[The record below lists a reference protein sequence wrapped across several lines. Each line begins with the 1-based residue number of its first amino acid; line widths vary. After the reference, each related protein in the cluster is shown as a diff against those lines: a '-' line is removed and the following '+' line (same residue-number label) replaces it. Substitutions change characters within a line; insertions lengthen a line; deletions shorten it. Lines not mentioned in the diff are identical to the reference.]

1 LLAFTAERVARYKVP
16 RSLDYTDQPQRND
29 AGKINRSLL
38 RAARRRAIRSR

>member
-16 RSLDYTDQPQRND
+16 CSLDTDQPPRND

-38 RAARRRAIRSR
+38 RAVRRRAIGS